1 MNADVNWLT
10 ESGALSEAATQ
21 IMMDHAVTKARSLGV
36 VVTVSIVDPGGEAL
50 RLVRMD
56 DIHAATVQV
65 SLAKSRCAA
74 SFKRPTKVFQES
86 YGAGSTAVAH
96 LPGVVPFAGGLP
108 IMKGKTL
115 LGAIGC
121 SGAAP
126 DQDEQIAQAGLR
138 AFQENLEN

>member
-1 MNADVNWLT
+1 MKTDINWLT
-10 ESGALSEAATQ
+10 EAGALSQAATE
-21 IMMDHAVTKARSLGV
+21 IIIDHSVAEARSLGV
-36 VVTVSIVDPGGEAL
+36 AVTVSVVDPGGEAL

-74 SFKRPTKVFQES
+74 SFKRPTRVFQES
-86 YGAGSTAVAH
+86 YSAGSTAIVH
-96 LPGVVPFAGGLP
+96 LPGVIPFAGGLP
-108 IMKGKTL
+108 ILKGQTL
-115 LGAIGC
+115 VGAIGC
-121 SGAAP
+121 SGASP